1 MADFTKSELK
11 RAKQAKEE
19 ELYQKEGYKKAVI
32 LGRSFLDYENHLFA
46 FLIDLNIC
54 LIPVYVWGVEFIL
67 ILSGVIPPAYFDL
80 LFYLMYALLFMT
92 SCILLPMYTAKTGGY
107 SWGGRYMGLRLVR
120 PDRKPATAI
129 RLVLRQL
136 FGFGIPMM
144 LFGYFFSAFGI
155 VGWWLLSGLITLISP
170 GQRSLADW
178 IFGLVLVYTPRYE
191 LKVRSPK
198 NAPSQP
204 IQDLRSSST
213 SRQPEPVLT
222 DSRADFTSHTIS
234 TTNHPTVQQGTLTKI
249 TQSTPAV
256 SIQET
261 TSFEKSSQEDGS
273 SPLQTT
279 STPSVPLVS
288 SSLPLSKV
296 DLHIRSDYS
305 DDSNA
310 DIEDIM
316 VEAKQLGLTCVS
328 ITDHNNAR
336 SSEQAIAFAH
346 HYGLKYIP
354 GVEVDCEI
362 YGERV
367 RILGYYIN
375 WKLDEF
381 VLMENA
387 SLERERNVSDQRIAL
402 FEKELGIRINL
413 EALMTNSRFKIV
425 RPHELTNLVFDTQA
439 TRQLP
444 ILKEYLQKYPTEEQ
458 ARKQFSRDF
467 FGPGGTCEV
476 IASYP
481 SAEQIIELIRDKAG
495 GIPILAGWHLDQ
507 ISDDAIEGLIDAGI
521 QGFEV
526 FTPNNSRQTKAFLM
540 TLARNEGLYVTGG
553 SDYHGSLKSDRFLGY
568 TTASGAADQILETF
582 TKGLGE
588 DKENNELSLN

>member
-92 SCILLPMYTAKTGGY
+92 SCILLPLYTAKTGGY

-120 PDRKPATAI
+120 PNRKPAPVI

-155 VGWWLLSGLITLISP
+155 AGWWLLSGLITLISP

-191 LKVRSPK
+191 LKVRQSKKIASPQENQK
-198 NAPSQP
+198 QQKQEDQRP
-204 IQDLRSSST
+204 REV
-213 SRQPEPVLT
+213 EPVTSALAQEE
-222 DSRADFTSHTIS
+222 ADFTF
-234 TTNHPTVQQGTLTKI
+234 PTSADLEN
-249 TQSTPAV
+249 QSTP
-256 SIQET
+256 
-261 TSFEKSSQEDGS
+261 
-273 SPLQTT
+273 
-279 STPSVPLVS
+279 S
-288 SSLPLSKV
+288 SSLKFTSSTANKRMSPQEIIQTEYPMPIESSSSFDSENLPLSKV

-305 DDSNA
+305 DDSDA
-310 DIEDIM
+310 DIEDIIIK
-316 VEAKQLGLTCVS
+316 AKKLGLTCIS

-336 SSEQAIAFAH
+336 SSEQAIPFAMH
-346 HYGLKYIP
+346 HGLKFIP

-362 YGERV
+362 FGERV

-375 WKLDEF
+375 WKLDDF

-387 SLERERNVSDQRIAL
+387 SLERERNVSEQRIAL
-402 FEKELGIRINL
+402 FEKVLGIKFNT
-413 EALMTNSRFKIV
+413 EALMANSRFKIV
-425 RPHELTNLVFDTQA
+425 RPHELTNLVFDTQS

-444 ILKEYLQKYPTEEQ
+444 ILVEYLQKYPTEEQ

-467 FGPGGTCEV
+467 FGPGGSCEV
-476 IASYP
+476 VASYP
-481 SAEQIIELIRDKAG
+481 SAESVIALIRDQAG

-507 ISDDAIEGLIDAGI
+507 ISDDTIEGLIDAGI

-526 FTPNNSRQTKAFLM
+526 FTPSNSRQTKAFLM
-540 TLARNEGLYVTGG
+540 TLAKNENLYVTGG
-553 SDYHGSLKSDRFLGY
+553 SDYHGTLKSDRFLGY
-568 TTASGAADQILETF
+568 TTASGQADQILETF

-588 DKENNELSLN
+588 DEGEILS

>member
-136 FGFGIPMM
+136 LGFGIPMM

-198 NAPSQP
+198 SVPSQP
-204 IQDLRSSST
+204 IQDLRSSSPVH
-213 SRQPEPVLT
+213 QPEPVLT
-222 DSRADFTSHTIS
+222 DSRADFTSPIS
-234 TTNHPTVQQGTLTKI
+234 TTNHTTGHQGTLTKI
-249 TQSTPAV
+249 TQNTPAV

-261 TSFEKSSQEDGS
+261 TSLEKSSQEDGS
-273 SPLQTT
+273 STFQTT
-279 STPSVPLVS
+279 SKTSTPLVNS
-288 SSLPLSKV
+288 ALPLSKV

-316 VEAKQLGLTCVS
+316 VEAKRLGLTCVS

-402 FEKELGIRINL
+402 FEKALGIRINL

-588 DKENNELSLN
+588 DKENNELSLD

>member
-54 LIPVYVWGVEFIL
+54 LVPVYVWGVEFIL

-92 SCILLPMYTAKTGGY
+92 SCILLPLYTAKTGGY

-120 PDRKPATAI
+120 PNRKPAPAI

-155 VGWWLLSGLITLISP
+155 AGWWLLSGLITLISP
-170 GQRSLADW
+170 GQRSLGDW
-178 IFGLVLVYTPRYE
+178 IFGLILVYTPRYE
-191 LKVRSPK
+191 LKVRHS
-198 NAPSQP
+198 NSSISAPLQNQPALNQIQEEPQP
-204 IQDLRSSST
+204 IPSIQ
-213 SRQPEPVLT
+213 EE
-222 DSRADFTSHTIS
+222 ADFTS
-234 TTNHPTVQQGTLTKI
+234 
-249 TQSTPAV
+249 TPAPL
-256 SIQET
+256 
-261 TSFEKSSQEDGS
+261 EKKLTP
-273 SPLQTT
+273 PLQEEKPAPVDKHLTRQEFIQNQYQHNE
-279 STPSVPLVS
+279 PQES
-288 SSLPLSKV
+288 SEQTDLLPLSKV

-310 DIEDIM
+310 DIEDIIIK
-316 VEAKQLGLTCVS
+316 AKNLGLTCIS

-336 SSEQAIAFAH
+336 SSEQAIPFASH
-346 HYGLKYIP
+346 HGLKFIP

-362 YGERV
+362 FGERV

-387 SLERERNVSDQRIAL
+387 SLERERNVSEQRIAL
-402 FEKELGIRINL
+402 FEKAMGIKFNT
-413 EALMTNSRFKIV
+413 EALMANSRFKIV
-425 RPHELTNLVFDTQA
+425 RPHELTNLVFDTPA

-444 ILKEYLQKYPTEEQ
+444 VLVEYLQKFPTEEQ

-467 FGPGGTCEV
+467 FGPGGSCEV
-476 IASYP
+476 VASYP
-481 SAEQIIELIRDKAG
+481 SAESIIELIRDKAG

-540 TLARNEGLYVTGG
+540 TLARNEKLYVTGG

-568 TTASGAADQILETF
+568 TTASATADQILETF

-588 DKENNELSLN
+588 NEEEIIQ